1 MMEVSNTHLLETNK
15 TKQLRFSIDALMG
28 KKSESSDSAS
38 YPDDSSSPLAV
49 KDYSIPKIPEEVPQ
63 ARLFENSTRSPQ
75 PASPAV
81 LIPIPTFPAG
91 VSPAA
96 TLTTATNSRHRTYFP
111 SSSGLFPQSL
121 PRCLPSMDATLAGMF
136 FREPYQVYP
145 WYQQRYIHN
154 RYGAGPDIPAFLLP
168 PFRKAK
174 RIRTAFT
181 ASQLMKLESAFDKNH
196 YVTGNERKQLADNL
210 GLSEHRLKFGF
221 KTGGRNKKGKI

>member
-1 MMEVSNTHLLETNK
+1 
-15 TKQLRFSIDALMG
+15 
-28 KKSESSDSAS
+28 
-38 YPDDSSSPLAV
+38 
-49 KDYSIPKIPEEVPQ
+49 
-63 ARLFENSTRSPQ
+63 
-75 PASPAV
+75 
-81 LIPIPTFPAG
+81 
-91 VSPAA
+91 
-96 TLTTATNSRHRTYFP
+96 
-111 SSSGLFPQSL
+111 
-121 PRCLPSMDATLAGMF
+121 MDATLAGMF

-210 GLSEHRLKFGF
+210 GLSETQVKVWFQNRRTKQ
-221 KTGGRNKKGKI
+221 KRKDIEDRERNEKNHSLSINKQIDASSTHSSASNLNLSPCVRNGDVSLYEDDDSCNENSSDGKEHEI